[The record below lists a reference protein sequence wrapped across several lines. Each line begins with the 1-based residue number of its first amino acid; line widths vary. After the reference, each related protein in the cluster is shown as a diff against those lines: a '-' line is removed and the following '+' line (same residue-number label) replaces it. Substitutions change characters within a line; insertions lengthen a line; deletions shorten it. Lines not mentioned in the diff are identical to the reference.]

1 MERSARQQVEA
12 WQRETQGTL
21 WSGYDDEDVDLD
33 DAEESFPRRTARPR
47 RRRNRGRRRG

>member
-12 WQRETQGTL
+12 WQRETQGTP

-33 DAEESFPRRTARPR
+33 DAEEAFPRRTVRPR
-47 RRRNRGRRRG
+47 RRRRQGRRRG

>member
-33 DAEESFPRRTARPR
+33 DAEESFPRRTVRAR